1 MNADT
6 GATNSTNDAD
16 SSGTLTLPAHP
27 APQPPDA
34 TPVGA
39 NASSE
44 QERRAAERMCA
55 ITISRLYGSGGGE
68 IAARLAQRLGW
79 RLVDHEVVVR
89 VAHSLGITEEE
100 AEARDEHTADLISRI
115 LSSFSLVYPG
125 ADPLTPTTPADGEHV
140 YQQTL
145 REVIDQF
152 ASEGHVI
159 IVGRGSHLLLA
170 DRRDV
175 LRVAIAAPLRQRIA
189 YVARREGLD
198 EAAAKDRIRRK
209 DDARRRYVE
218 THYHQRPFQP
228 EDYDLTVNT
237 AILSLDQALDLI
249 CLALTQKAQRLD
261 VPAAD
266 LGPAAGLPRY
276 AEQPEDVPLPEDA

>member
-1 MNADT
+1 MSDQADGDET
-6 GATNSTNDAD
+6 PTTRE
-16 SSGTLTLPAHP
+16 
-27 APQPPDA
+27 AP
-34 TPVGA
+34 T
-39 NASSE
+39 ASAPSPTAPSDQE
-44 QERRAAERMCA
+44 QQAAERMCA

-79 RLVDHEVVVR
+79 RLIDHEVVVR

-115 LSSFSLVYPG
+115 LSSFSLVYPSPE
-125 ADPLTPTTPADGEHV
+125 PLSPPTPADGEHI

-145 REVIDQF
+145 REVIEQF
-152 ASEGHVI
+152 TTEGHVI

-189 YVARREGLD
+189 YVIRREGLD
-198 EAAAKDRIRRK
+198 EARATERIRRK
-209 DDARRRYVE
+209 DADRRRYVE

-228 EDYDLTVNT
+228 EDYDLSVNT
-237 AILSLDQALDLI
+237 AILSLDQTLDLI

-261 VPAAD
+261 TPAAE
-266 LGPAAGLPRY
+266 LGPVAGLPRY
-276 AEQPEDVPLPEDA
+276 PDHPEDVPLPEDA